1 MKAAMLNSAVFQEAN
16 DFQSVAVWMP
26 PGKRVDNELTILQSG
41 LVGVVLKLGL
51 GGLKR
56 IFVDFQASTDK
67 AKKRY
72 LKGVKRYWYLFF
84 IATEEGAR
92 GQGLASKV
100 IEGWKEV
107 AGSEGLPIWLEA
119 TTARSRD
126 VYVRCGFEVLE
137 EMVVGKGTHA
147 NSGEVEKGGPGVSIW
162 AMVWW
167 PEKGEQ
173 DGDKK

>member
-1 MKAAMLNSAVFQEAN
+1 MKAAQLNSAICQETN

-26 PGKRVDNELTILQSG
+26 PGKRVDNEFTILQSG
-41 LVGVVLKLGL
+41 LVSVVLKLGL

-56 IFVDFQASTDK
+56 IFIDFQASTDK

-84 IATEEGAR
+84 IATEEVAR
-92 GQGLASKV
+92 GKGLASRI

-107 AGSEGLPIWLEA
+107 AKKEGLPIWLEA

-137 EMVVGKGTHA
+137 EMVIGKGTHA
-147 NSGEVEKGGPGVSIW
+147 SSGEVEKGGPGVSIW

-167 PEKGEQ
+167 PEKRGES
-173 DGDKK
+173 GDAK